1 MITKYERHSDKIDQQ
16 TDFLELLTRFK
27 NIVEEN
33 IKKSTYDPDRIVAI
47 YFYIAEIQQGYEL
60 LRNDGQT
67 LEEINQM
74 ISELIETGNK
84 KYICISIIRG
94 IETKIPNRIYFDS
107 TNPRNPNDT
116 NKRSEI
122 IQKFYGYFIENISS
136 VRELLQN
143 VFDDA
148 NYRLKLKNLQSK
160 LLYTEPLYIK
170 DYFDKI
176 KSKIIKHPGYS
187 TEVLFEYLAE
197 NIMLHT
203 SISNNARDYCNH
215 FIELFETSLKKKSMQ
230 LLCNL
235 VFKLNKDNF
244 TQLLKKVIEK
254 QHSLMTLIK
263 AKVGNQENSMNIIKK
278 LVENKDSSRNLIKK
292 IDENKDSVMDSMK
305 KIVKNKDAVINL
317 MKEIDDN
324 KSVLKSIYDNGIELF
339 LIKCPIITNSINGQP
354 VKSSDVAAIQDL
366 EQLNEKFKDL
376 LSELSSEKSI
386 LNQLQNSIID
396 ENNSMGTHQI
406 LGEIYS
412 LRIKCLDFSDD
423 IVNVKYCFNHYF
435 FKSLKYQNL
444 DDLKNFTQF
453 NRLLFYI
460 HICNDDDDDDTLNYT
475 EDTHQSQLFELKTVF
490 GKVEDA
496 GNGTNIDDIVE
507 IFKILIHIRSLIFRL
522 RCAISILTDLNND
535 NKIHVKGTV

>member
-160 LLYTEPLYIK
+160 LLHTKPLYIK
-170 DYFDKI
+170 YYFDK
-176 KSKIIKHPGYS
+176 SK
-187 TEVLFEYLAE
+187 
-197 NIMLHT
+197 
-203 SISNNARDYCNH
+203 
-215 FIELFETSLKKKSMQ
+215 
-230 LLCNL
+230 
-235 VFKLNKDNF
+235 
-244 TQLLKKVIEK
+244 
-254 QHSLMTLIK
+254 
-263 AKVGNQENSMNIIKK
+263 
-278 LVENKDSSRNLIKK
+278 
-292 IDENKDSVMDSMK
+292 
-305 KIVKNKDAVINL
+305 
-317 MKEIDDN
+317 
-324 KSVLKSIYDNGIELF
+324 
-339 LIKCPIITNSINGQP
+339 
-354 VKSSDVAAIQDL
+354 
-366 EQLNEKFKDL
+366 
-376 LSELSSEKSI
+376 
-386 LNQLQNSIID
+386 
-396 ENNSMGTHQI
+396 
-406 LGEIYS
+406 
-412 LRIKCLDFSDD
+412 
-423 IVNVKYCFNHYF
+423 
-435 FKSLKYQNL
+435 
-444 DDLKNFTQF
+444 
-453 NRLLFYI
+453 
-460 HICNDDDDDDTLNYT
+460 
-475 EDTHQSQLFELKTVF
+475 
-490 GKVEDA
+490 
-496 GNGTNIDDIVE
+496 
-507 IFKILIHIRSLIFRL
+507 
-522 RCAISILTDLNND
+522 
-535 NKIHVKGTV
+535 